1 MDEQAL
7 DRALA
12 AAHAAGE
19 PIAEARVVEGAWAGN
34 RLLVWPGGQALGD
47 LGAPRLNQRVALHAE
62 AMIERGERTTR
73 KPFELRGGTVT
84 VEVRTF
90 DRGRDA

>member
-1 MDEQAL
+1 MDDRRLE
-7 DRALA
+7 RALEA
-12 AAHAAGE
+12 ARAAGE
-19 PIAEARVVEGAWAGN
+19 RIAEARVADGAWEGR

-62 AMIERGERTTR
+62 AMLEREERTTR
-73 KPFELRGGTVT
+73 KPFELRDGVVT

-90 DRGRDA
+90 GGRRDA